1 MFFFLGILPIIAQQN
16 DSIYISIDDLR
27 TITKMTEDLRYTK
40 MELEVADSII
50 THQRNIIEKKD
61 EIIDIKTIE
70 LQENIKKSQKEKRNI
85 GIMSGVTGLVLGI
98 VISVIL

>member
-1 MFFFLGILPIIAQQN
+1 
-16 DSIYISIDDLR
+16 
-27 TITKMTEDLRYTK
+27 